1 MEFYIQFQKEDREIL
16 KAFKSMETFAD
27 IASFFEVPK
36 KTLWKIIYKEKHY
49 EVFNIRKKRFIEG
62 EDDKNNYRQINSPC
76 KNIKILQRKLK
87 YCLELL
93 YHYNPSIH
101 GFVKDRS
108 IVSNA
113 NSHLMSKTILNID
126 LKDFFPSIHQKRVYG
141 VFRYYFKKN
150 NLVSGVLTELCTYE
164 ECLPQG
170 APTSPVLS
178 NIICR
183 NLDVSFRNVCRRYNC
198 IYTRYVDDITIST
211 KKSII
216 PEQIGIQKE
225 EYFELDADLVS
236 IIEKEGFILNHKKT
250 RLQTSRERQVVTGI
264 KVNEKLNVNRNYV
277 LSIRAMLHNFEVL
290 DRKAAKEKFYK
301 HYKPHDKRTG
311 NSRLEPEEVIR
322 GMINYVAQI
331 KGKTDPVVQKFIQK
345 FNALEKPDKIKNI
358 SPLSQIERDFMH
370 SIYRIDVEY
379 FTYCEEIGKE
389 TNPVE
394 ELYNPLKEQLLSEFA
409 FQRKRHTMQKTADK
423 QQKFKLI
430 TDEEKMNIFD
440 VDVDFFKSE
449 VGTGFLL
456 KNGKIITCAHV
467 FKSLIKTSEKY
478 NLYDAFINVRCIDP
492 FTGENTLRQE
502 IEIES
507 INFEIDIAICKF
519 VTNESIIGLEK
530 NTKFLSKG
538 KSVKLLGFP
547 SHQNGSFIEASGVI
561 IGVDHEKLTKGIFNK
576 KKKNVVDVVE
586 LYIINETIFEGNSGG
601 PVLNENNEVIGIAAR
616 GTTSTSIVGNKVIPI
631 DYLDS
636 FHFDKVELE
645 KMKYSE

>member
-1 MEFYIQFQKEDREIL
+1 MEFYIQFQKDDREIV
-16 KAFKSMETFAD
+16 KAFKSMETFSD
-27 IASFFEVPK
+27 IANFFEVPK

-49 EVFNIRKKRFIEG
+49 EVFSIRKKRFIEG
-62 EDDKNNYRQINSPC
+62 EDDKNNFRLINSPC

-87 YCLELL
+87 YCLELI

-101 GFVKDRS
+101 GFVKERS

-150 NLVSGVLTELCTYE
+150 NLVSGVLTELCTYKN
-164 ECLPQG
+164 CLPQG

-183 NLDVSFRNVCRRYNC
+183 NLDVSFRNICRRYNC

-211 KKSII
+211 KRSVM
-216 PEQIGIQKE
+216 PEQIGIQE
-225 EYFELDADLVS
+225 ESFRLDADLVS
-236 IIEKEGFILNHKKT
+236 IVEKEGFVLNHNKT

-264 KVNEKLNVNRNYV
+264 KVNEKLNVNRKYV
-277 LSIRAMLHNFEVL
+277 LAIRAMLHNFEVL
-290 DRKAAKEKFYK
+290 ERKAAKEIFYK
-301 HYKPHDKRTG
+301 HYKPHDKRSG
-311 NSRLEPEEVIR
+311 NGQLEPEEVIR

-379 FTYCEEIGKE
+379 FTCCEEIQRE
-389 TNPVE
+389 PNMVE
-394 ELYNPLKEQLLSEFA
+394 EFYDPLKEQFLSEFA
-409 FQRKRHTMQKTADK
+409 FQRKRHATRKNLNKQK
-423 QQKFKLI
+423 KFKNI
-430 TDEEKMNIFD
+430 TDQEIENLFE
-440 VDVDFFKSE
+440 VDADFYKWE

-467 FKSLIKTSEKY
+467 FESLIKASKKY
-478 NLYDAFINVRCIDP
+478 NLYDAFINVSCIDP
-492 FTGENTLRQE
+492 FTGNKTLSKK

-519 VTNESIIGLEK
+519 STNESMIGLEK

-561 IGVDHEKLTKGIFNK
+561 IGVDHEKLTKSLYNK
-576 KKKNVVDVVE
+576 KKNNVVNFID

-616 GTTSTSIVGNKVIPI
+616 GTTSTRIVGNKVIPI

-636 FHFDKVELE
+636 FHYEKVTLN
-645 KMKYSE
+645 KLKYIE